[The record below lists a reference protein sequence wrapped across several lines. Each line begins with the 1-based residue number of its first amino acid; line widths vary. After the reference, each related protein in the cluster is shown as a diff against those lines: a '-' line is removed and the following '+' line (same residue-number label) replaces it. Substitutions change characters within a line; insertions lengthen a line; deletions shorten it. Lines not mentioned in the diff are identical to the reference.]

1 MNKLIILTTIG
12 QLAQAGL
19 QEMETSFQKL
29 IENHKFSENNAT
41 LTEIVT
47 NYGCWCSSVAYNHK
61 TNPGITTN
69 LVQKK
74 PVDEIDNACKILMDS
89 YDCTILDE
97 ECKSPNA
104 TTYKLDVAS
113 SHKLA
118 CKKLGNTCEK
128 NVCAVEQHFVASL
141 VRMIKKG
148 GAGTIFNEQN
158 LHTSGFSHEN
168 NCEPE
173 FREVKGKN
181 SRKCWGAFPKR
192 FPYEVQKHLAMAYIG
207 GI

>member
-29 IENHKFSENNAT
+29 IEDHKFSENNTT

-47 NYGCWCSSVAYNHK
+47 KYGCWCSSVAYNHK
-61 TNPGITTN
+61 TNPEITTN

-97 ECKSPNA
+97 ECKNPN
-104 TTYKLDVAS
+104 TTAYKLDVSS

-118 CKKLGNTCEK
+118 CKKTGE
-128 NVCAVEQHFVASL
+128 
-141 VRMIKKG
+141 
-148 GAGTIFNEQN
+148 
-158 LHTSGFSHEN
+158 
-168 NCEPE
+168 
-173 FREVKGKN
+173 
-181 SRKCWGAFPKR
+181 
-192 FPYEVQKHLAMAYIG
+192 HL
-207 GI
+207 

>member
-1 MNKLIILTTIG
+1 MNKLIILTTIIL
-12 QLAQAGL
+12 QAQAGL
-19 QEMETSFQKL
+19 LEMEASFHKL
-29 IENHKFSENNAT
+29 IENHKIPKNNTT

-47 NYGCWCSSVAYNHK
+47 KYGCWCSSVAFNHK
-61 TNPGITTN
+61 TNPEITTN

-97 ECKSPNA
+97 ECKNPNA
-104 TTYKLDVAS
+104 TTYKLDLS
-113 SHKLA
+113 SNHKLA
-118 CKKLGNTCEK
+118 CKKLENTCEK

-141 VRMIKKG
+141 VQMIKKG
-148 GAGTIFNEQN
+148 GKFNEEN
-158 LHTSGFSHEN
+158 LHASGFSHEN

-173 FREVKGKN
+173 FREVMGKN

>member
-1 MNKLIILTTIG
+1 MNKLIILTTMS
-12 QLAQAGL
+12 LAKAGFV
-19 QEMETSFQKL
+19 EMEASFKKL
-29 IENHKFSENNAT
+29 TESHKFSNNTT

-47 NYGCWCSSVAYNHK
+47 KYGCWCSSVAYNHK
-61 TNPGITTN
+61 TNPEITTN

-97 ECKSPNA
+97 ECKYLNA
-104 TTYKLDVAS
+104 TTYKLDS
-113 SHKLA
+113 SSNHKLA
-118 CKKLGNTCEK
+118 CKKLENTCEK
-128 NVCAVEQHFVASL
+128 NVCAVEQHFVSSL
-141 VRMIKKG
+141 VQIITKRG
-148 GAGTIFNEQN
+148 GTKLNEQN
-158 LHTSGFSHEN
+158 LHGNGFSHEQ

-173 FREVKGKN
+173 FREMAMGKN
-181 SRKCWGAFPKR
+181 GRKCWGAFPKR